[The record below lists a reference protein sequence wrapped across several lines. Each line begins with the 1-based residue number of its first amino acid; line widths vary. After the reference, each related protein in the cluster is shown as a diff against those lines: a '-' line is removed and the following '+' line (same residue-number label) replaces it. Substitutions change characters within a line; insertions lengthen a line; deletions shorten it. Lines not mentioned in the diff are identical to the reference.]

1 MHCDPRSS
9 ILPQGGWVGRR
20 GGQLTSAKGRF
31 RSCPCPTSCQDRPA
45 DRAHRID
52 FLPWKNQPDHVTP
65 SGYQGHP
72 ALHLWFSPVRPRPFP
87 RVPGAAV
94 PVRNVELEREE
105 RQAIVVRQW
114 VGDAGLEFSGGKK
127 AGNKKT
133 LVLKHV
139 RLQKGYCGMHGG
151 RLEPLPLIRF
161 ILSGGKKTPSGYEKD
176 PPFFPITQQ
185 TWKELWIW
193 NWGVGG
199 TAVWLSKCLN

>member
-1 MHCDPRSS
+1 M
-9 ILPQGGWVGRR
+9 
-20 GGQLTSAKGRF
+20 
-31 RSCPCPTSCQDRPA
+31 
-45 DRAHRID
+45 
-52 FLPWKNQPDHVTP
+52 
-65 SGYQGHP
+65 
-72 ALHLWFSPVRPRPFP
+72 
-87 RVPGAAV
+87 

-176 PPFFPITQQ
+176 PPFPHHAADLKGIVDL
-185 TWKELWIW
+185 EL
-193 NWGVGG
+193 GG
-199 TAVWLSKCLN
+199 GGYCRLAFEVFELKWLSVD